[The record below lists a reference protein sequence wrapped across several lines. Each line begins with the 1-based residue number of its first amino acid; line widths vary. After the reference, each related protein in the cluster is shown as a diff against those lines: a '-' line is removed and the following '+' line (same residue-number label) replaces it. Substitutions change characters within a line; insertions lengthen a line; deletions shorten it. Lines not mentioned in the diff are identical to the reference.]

1 MVEKLTIISNNLHL
15 FIQDQQEIKKQ
26 DKKAMQKSLLLE
38 NLMQNIESKQ
48 QNWDTNLADIKNAF
62 SITIDE

>member
-1 MVEKLTIISNNLHL
+1 
-15 FIQDQQEIKKQ
+15 
-26 DKKAMQKSLLLE
+26 
-38 NLMQNIESKQ
+38 MQNIESKQ